1 MTKEQEIAYIDQTLK
16 LLRRGKFELTGE
28 EALVLG
34 GVFKYLVERLNQ
46 LKTPLVPKEVVEPV
60 KTEPT
65 KKGKK

>member
-28 EALVLG
+28 EAIVLNG
-34 GVFKYLVERLNQ
+34 CFSYLVKRLND
-46 LKTPLVPKEVVEPV
+46 LKAPLVPKQVEEPV
-60 KTEPT
+60 KTE

>member
-28 EALVLG
+28 EAIVLG
-34 GVFKYLVERLNQ
+34 GVFQYLVKRMNE
-46 LKTPLVPKEVVEPV
+46 LKAPPVLPKQVQEPV
-60 KTEPT
+60 KTE

>member
-16 LLRRGKFELTGE
+16 LLRRGKFELSGE

-34 GVFKYLVERLNQ
+34 GVFQYLVKRMND
-46 LKTPLVPKEVVEPV
+46 LKNPVVPKEVQEPV
-60 KTEPT
+60 KSE